1 MVVVCV
7 IGNSV
12 SCEKGRVSTPVL
24 YLLST
29 KILVFPKLSRLKDL
43 LWVGSII
50 IGIFVSLSTQGEL
63 STVEQSSPFSIK
75 NSLRGKNWKIEN

>member
-1 MVVVCV
+1 MCV
-7 IGNSV
+7 RKFCFDV
-12 SCEKGRVSTPVL
+12 KKGRVSTPVL

-63 STVEQSSPFSIK
+63 SNRVLPSVKFE
-75 NSLRGKNWKIEN
+75 